1 VAAEK
6 RRQGKPEPRAIRERP
21 SIQQEHE
28 ELWIA
33 FAELDGARQIG
44 FEACPIP
51 CTEVESWCRT
61 HRVGVWRREMFW
73 RVIHRLDVEAR
84 ALAEKRRPR
93 DHAPTRD

>member
-44 FEACPIP
+44 FGG
-51 CTEVESWCRT
+51 
-61 HRVGVWRREMFW
+61 RVLVPHAWRR
-73 RVIHRLDVEAR
+73 RVA
-84 ALAEKRRPR
+84 PR
-93 DHAPTRD
+93 DVLAGDPAARSRDARTGQQAETA

>member
-44 FEACPIP
+44 FEACPILP
-51 CTEVESWCRT
+51 SEVESWCRM
-61 HRVGVWRREMFW
+61 HGVGAWRRAMFW
-73 RVIHRLDVEAR
+73 RVIRQLDHETR
-84 ALAEKRRPR
+84 ELANKRRPH
-93 DHAPTRD
+93 DHASTRD